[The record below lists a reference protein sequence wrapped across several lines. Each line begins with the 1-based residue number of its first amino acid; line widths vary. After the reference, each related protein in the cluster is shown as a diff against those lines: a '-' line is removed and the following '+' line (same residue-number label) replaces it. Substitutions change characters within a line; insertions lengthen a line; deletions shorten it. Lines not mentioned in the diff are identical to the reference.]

1 MRLDLLG
8 TTTRVE
14 APFIVVKIGEYTF
27 GLYNKNG
34 NGVVTDYPNYMQS
47 LSVTK
52 INGTLNQYTLSLR
65 YSIRDGDDPNL
76 FEKVF
81 SSVKDTRDISFQYGD
96 ASLPSFYFKEEKALI
111 TDIKTNF
118 DLQSSSITYTIS
130 AISQALQLTA
140 GNFDFPAIVSKP
152 SDVII
157 DILYNKSYGLQEVFT
172 GMFDKDKVISKGL
185 IASDDIAVALETKT
199 NITIFNYLNY
209 LVSCMR
215 SASDSNNLNLK
226 NNLYVLTIIDDT
238 SGEWGGTY
246 FRVNRVTNAIKEINS
261 LDTYE
266 VNIGYMDK
274 SIVTGF
280 SIDNNETYSI
290 LYNFSEKIKQPS
302 YIYRIDDDG
311 NVKTSYSPNITKSG
325 VLYKTTE
332 AEKNW
337 WSKVTQYP
345 ISATLTLKGLLKP
358 AILMTYVKLN
368 VLFYGRKH
376 ISSGYYI
383 ITKQVDT
390 IDPSGFRTVL
400 SLTRIRGDD

>member
-185 IASDDIAVALETKT
+185 IASDDIAVALEAKT

-238 SGEWGGTY
+238 SGE
-246 FRVNRVTNAIKEINS
+246 
-261 LDTYE
+261 
-266 VNIGYMDK
+266 
-274 SIVTGF
+274 
-280 SIDNNETYSI
+280 
-290 LYNFSEKIKQPS
+290 
-302 YIYRIDDDG
+302 
-311 NVKTSYSPNITKSG
+311 
-325 VLYKTTE
+325 
-332 AEKNW
+332 
-337 WSKVTQYP
+337 
-345 ISATLTLKGLLKP
+345 
-358 AILMTYVKLN
+358 
-368 VLFYGRKH
+368 
-376 ISSGYYI
+376 
-383 ITKQVDT
+383 
-390 IDPSGFRTVL
+390 
-400 SLTRIRGDD
+400 